1 MNLISYL
8 FIFVSEKYQFLN
20 NGSKIVHHWDK
31 VRAKKM
37 AEESSC
43 KNDMYL
49 MAIDTLFENGSKV
62 KPGDSKPVD
71 SKFQAL
77 AAYQN

>member
-1 MNLISYL
+1 MAQKL
-8 FIFVSEKYQFLN
+8 FTIEIKLEPRKWLKSHLM
-20 NGSKIVHHWDK
+20 KIICTIC
-31 VRAKKM
+31 M
-37 AEESSC
+37 SFS
-43 KNDMYL
+43 M
-49 MAIDTLFENGSKV
+49 MAIDPLFENGSKV